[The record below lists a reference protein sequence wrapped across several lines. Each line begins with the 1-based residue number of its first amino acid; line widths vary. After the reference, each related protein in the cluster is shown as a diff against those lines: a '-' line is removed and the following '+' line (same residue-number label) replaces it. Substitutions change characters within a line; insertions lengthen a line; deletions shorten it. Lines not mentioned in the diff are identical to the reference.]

1 MSEKEILFE
10 ARGIYKSFGP
20 TRANQDVNIT
30 LRAGEIHALAGENGS
45 GKSTLISILC
55 GMQKPDAGEMF
66 VKGQPYAPKSP
77 LDAYANNIGF
87 VVQELGIINDLPVA
101 YNIYLGNLDRYK
113 QGPVLNTTS
122 IFRDAKAELEKHGFD
137 VPVREM
143 AGNLPVE
150 KRKLTEITKAMTV
163 DPDILILD
171 ETTQALSYDT
181 RQKLYQII
189 NEEKEKGTAILFVTH
204 DVEEMCELA
213 DVVTVLRD
221 GRLAADL
228 SGDDV
233 NVDNVRQKMVGR
245 KVEGNYYRDNMEAS
259 ALPEV
264 AIEVRDLSHG
274 KAFRGVTFDVHY
286 GEIVGICGLSDAGIH
301 ELGKTICGILKAST
315 GTVYLPRTNAFIKNP
330 KAAVNNGMAYVPKDR
345 DSEALMMK
353 TTIHYNEL
361 VPSLTELSNAAG
373 MIMPKDASNLSD
385 TAAIDF
391 NVRCLGTNQAIGAL
405 SGGNKQKVS
414 ISRWLV
420 KQNLDILVMDCPT
433 RGVDV
438 GVKAYIY
445 SLIKQ
450 LKEKGVALI
459 LVADEMGEAIG
470 MADRIVVLKDGKL
483 NGILNRHPGLDEHEV
498 IEVMI

>member
-1 MSEKEILFE
+1 MRGEVLFE
-10 ARGIYKSFGP
+10 ARGISKSFGP
-20 TRANQDVNIT
+20 TRANQGIDLI

-55 GMQKPDAGEMF
+55 GMQRADEGEML
-66 VKGQPYAPKSP
+66 VRGQPYTPKSP

-113 QGPVLNTTS
+113 QGPLLNTNS
-122 IFRDAKAELEKHGFD
+122 IYRDAKAELDKHGFS
-137 VPVREM
+137 VPVREL

-171 ETTQALSYDT
+171 ETTQALSYDM

-189 NEEKEKGTAILFVTH
+189 HEEKEKGTAILFVTH

-221 GRLAADL
+221 GRLAANL
-228 SGDDV
+228 EGDDV
-233 NVDNVRQKMVGR
+233 TVDNVRQKMVGR
-245 KVEGNYYRDNMEAS
+245 KIEGNYYRQTMEATS
-259 ALPEV
+259 LPEI

-274 KAFRGVTFDVHY
+274 KAFKSVTFDVHY

-301 ELGKTICGILKAST
+301 ELGKTLCGILKATT

-345 DSEALMMK
+345 DSEALMMR

-385 TAAIDF
+385 TASIDF

-445 SLIKQ
+445 DLIKKM
-450 LKEKGVALI
+450 KEKGMAIV

-470 MADRIVVLKDGKL
+470 MADRIIVLKDGVV
-483 NGILNRHPGLDEHEV
+483 NGELTRHPGMDEHEV